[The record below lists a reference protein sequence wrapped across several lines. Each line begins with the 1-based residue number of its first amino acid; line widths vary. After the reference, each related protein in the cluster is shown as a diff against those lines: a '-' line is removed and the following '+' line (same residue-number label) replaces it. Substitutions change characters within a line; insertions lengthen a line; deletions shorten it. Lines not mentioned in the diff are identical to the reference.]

1 MKRLFTLTVL
11 ATALAFAGSASA
23 AIGWAGNVWPNHGA
37 NVVPTGDLS
46 CYVQVWK
53 DGVTPG
59 EGQGAGIEVQCDV
72 VTANGSWVIPAS
84 YLGEVGNNDE
94 YTVVIPQAYIVGS
107 SYVQVWFK
115 VHDTTDDT
123 WYDTTADQAGNPAP
137 QTYTV
142 VDVLPNDIDVTF
154 RICMSGEPFT
164 GGPCVVGSAPEIN
177 SWGSGVPMT
186 QIDGDYFEVVVT
198 FLAGGNPSFEYK
210 YQKDG
215 CSVWEGAPNRL
226 VTLPTDGT
234 ASVVL
239 PVDSWNNLP
248 MGCGLGDVL
257 DEDKTVCFRVCM
269 DQIENTG
276 DVCVIG
282 STDYLTNWST
292 GVPAIDIGGG
302 LYQACVTF
310 PAGIAIPLPVEYKFK
325 KDGCSTWESV
335 GNRTV
340 TIDDSLDAVTYITVN
355 WDDNTFG
362 MCEVIGTEE
371 SSWGAI
377 KSLHK

>member
-1 MKRLFTLTVL
+1 MKRLIMLTAFV
-11 ATALAFAGSASA
+11 TALALAGSASA
-23 AIGWAGNVWPNHGA
+23 AIGWAGNVWPNSGA
-37 NVVPTGDLS
+37 SVVPTEDLN

-72 VTANGSWVIPAS
+72 VTANGSWTLAAG
-84 YLGEVGNNDE
+84 YQGEVGNNDE
-94 YTVVIPQAYIVGS
+94 YTVAIPQAYIVGS

-123 WYDTTADQAGNPAP
+123 WYEGTNDQAGVAPP

-142 VDVLPNDIDVTF
+142 VDVLPNDVDVLF

-164 GGPCVVGSAPEIN
+164 GGPCVVGSASEIN
-177 SWGSGVPMT
+177 SWGAGVAMT
-186 QIDGDYFEVVVT
+186 QVDGDYFEVIVT
-198 FLAGGNPSFEYK
+198 FLAGHNPSFEYK

-215 CSVWEGAPNRL
+215 CSVWEGAANRP

-234 ASVVL
+234 TYVEL

-248 MGCGLGDVL
+248 MGCGLGNIL
-257 DEDKTVCFRVCM
+257 EEDKVVCFRVCM
-269 DQIENTG
+269 DGIENTG

-282 STDYLTNWST
+282 STDYLTNWGT

-302 LYQACVTF
+302 LFQACVTF
-310 PAGIAIPLPVEYKFK
+310 PAGIAIPLPVEFKFK

-335 GNRTV
+335 GNRTITV
-340 TIDDSLDAVTYITVN
+340 DNTLEGMTISTVN
-355 WDDNTFG
+355 WDDNEFG

-371 SSWGAI
+371 SSWGSI
-377 KSLHK
+377 KTLHK